1 VLRVA
6 WLLLAGLLALR
17 GQAAPQIPAEA
28 DSAGLLRASD
38 LVVAGSLLAAQL
50 GLLALDDDI
59 RDAALG
65 MRNEAT
71 NDVASAF
78 RPLGRKPPWLYASVA
93 AYAVGKLVDEPRV
106 ADVALHALVSFTLA
120 NAITGG
126 LKGLGGR
133 FRPSALQV
141 SGADSVWVAHEP
153 DEWRLLAG
161 WRDGGPRQSWP
172 SGHTTAAFAI
182 AAAISEELG
191 GAAPWI
197 AYPLATGVAWSRVH
211 DGAHWATDVL
221 MGALVGTVTARLVVR
236 YGHSR
241 GSWLE
246 RTLLLERD
254 PHTRGVHV
262 GARLPAG

>member
-106 ADVALHALVSFTLA
+106 ADVALHAFVSFTLA

-141 SGADSVWVAHEP
+141 SGADSVWVAH
-153 DEWRLLAG
+153 
-161 WRDGGPRQSWP
+161 
-172 SGHTTAAFAI
+172 
-182 AAAISEELG
+182 
-191 GAAPWI
+191 
-197 AYPLATGVAWSRVH
+197 
-211 DGAHWATDVL
+211 
-221 MGALVGTVTARLVVR
+221 
-236 YGHSR
+236 
-241 GSWLE
+241 
-246 RTLLLERD
+246 
-254 PHTRGVHV
+254 
-262 GARLPAG
+262 